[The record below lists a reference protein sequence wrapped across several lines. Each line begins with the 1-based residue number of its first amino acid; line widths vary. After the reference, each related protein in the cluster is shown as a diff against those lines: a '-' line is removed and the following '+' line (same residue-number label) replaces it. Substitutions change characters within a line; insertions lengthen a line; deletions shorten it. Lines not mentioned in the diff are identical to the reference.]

1 MGSTDIQI
9 NHFIFRIGYF
19 FHLGFVLI
27 SLGDRFIENNH
38 EVPYGELQVSAA
50 FQEILTLFFGDV
62 HVGGFTN
69 RAWVYDPRY

>member
-1 MGSTDIQI
+1 MDDWGVG
-9 NHFIFRIGYF
+9 N
-19 FHLGFVLI
+19 
-27 SLGDRFIENNH
+27 RFIENNRRQR
-38 EVPYGELQVSAA
+38 VRFGELQVSAA